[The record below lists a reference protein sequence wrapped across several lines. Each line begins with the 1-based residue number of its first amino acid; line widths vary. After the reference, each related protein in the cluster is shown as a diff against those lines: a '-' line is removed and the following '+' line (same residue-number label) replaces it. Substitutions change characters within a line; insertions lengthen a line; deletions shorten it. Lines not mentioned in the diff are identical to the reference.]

1 MSLTQGALPRNLW
14 SGLSTDT
21 KPTDS
26 RINTFDQFYETDT
39 GKGYIYAN
47 GAWVSWPPTQPVTQP
62 AGARNPSSAVNGY
75 LDVRTASPDPRVLSG
90 IAAISV
96 AAGVIG
102 QAGGAANDTQLMQV
116 ILLKNAGPATL
127 TIAGFKDQTG
137 AAQNIL
143 LSGSS
148 TADTIYN
155 FDGLQN
161 SAGAMILT
169 PSVTLTAIVSVRPS

>member
-1 MSLTQGALPRNLW
+1 MSVPVPGNGSVVLLGDHRDNSGNLNPQQVLITGGAL
-14 SGLSTDT
+14 
-21 KPTDS
+21 
-26 RINTFDQFYETDT
+26 
-39 GKGYIYAN
+39 A
-47 GAWVSWPPTQPVTQP
+47 VTQP
-62 AGARNPSSAVNGY
+62 AGARNPSSAVTGY

-90 IAAISV
+90 TTAISV

-102 QAGGAANDTQLMQV
+102 QAGGVANDTQLMQV

-137 AAQNIL
+137 TPQNIL

-148 TADTIYN
+148 TTDTIYN

-161 SAGAMILT
+161 SAGAMTLT